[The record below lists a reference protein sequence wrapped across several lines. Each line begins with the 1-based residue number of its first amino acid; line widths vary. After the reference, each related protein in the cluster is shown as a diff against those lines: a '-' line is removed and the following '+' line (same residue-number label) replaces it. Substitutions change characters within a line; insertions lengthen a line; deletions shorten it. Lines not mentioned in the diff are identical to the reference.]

1 MPHCPARRAAI
12 LAIGTELTTG
22 QVLNGNAAWLS
33 QRLTDLGIEEHQ
45 HLTVADD
52 RTHILA
58 ALRYLAMDA
67 DLLIVTGGLGPTRD
81 DFTRD
86 VIAEWMGNV
95 PLYFDTPSWERL
107 QERGRTYGLT
117 MVESQKQQCWFPE
130 GAEVIVNPAGTANA
144 FACHVAGLPVWVLPG
159 PPSEIAALWDTDL
172 QYRVQPLLPAHKPT
186 HLYTWNCLGIAE
198 SALGELVEA
207 ALDGSG
213 WQTGYRAHLPYI
225 EVKVWVPLEQD
236 TDQDRAPWFDRI
248 EKAMGQW
255 VITRMDEDL
264 AALFLAAV
272 PEQEILIVDTA
283 TGGLLQERLAPY
295 LRLHP
300 HGYLRIETRWLET
313 EADVA
318 RQVEYLLAE
327 YATQP
332 QRIFVIAG
340 ISKDGEWALGL
351 RAGEQTLIEQQQ
363 VPMARLRN
371 PGRYQRYATE
381 WALKTWRE
389 WLFGSRE

>member
-1 MPHCPARRAAI
+1 MPDCPARRAAI
-12 LAIGTELTTG
+12 LAVGTELTTG
-22 QVLNGNAAWLS
+22 QVLNANAAWLS

-52 RTHILA
+52 RAQILA
-58 ALRYLAMDA
+58 ALRYLAVDA

-81 DFTRD
+81 DFTREL
-86 VIAEWMGNV
+86 IAEWMGNV

-107 QERGRTYGLT
+107 QQRGRTHGITL
-117 MVESQKQQCWFPE
+117 VESQKQQCWFPE

-144 FACHVAGLPVWVLPG
+144 FACQVAGLPVWVLPG
-159 PPSEIAALWDTDL
+159 PPSEIEALWDSDL
-172 QYRVQPLLPAHKPT
+172 QHRVQPLLPARKPT
-186 HLYTWNCLGIAE
+186 ELYTWNCLGIAE
-198 SALGELVEA
+198 SDLGERVEA

-225 EVKVWVPLEQD
+225 EVKVWVPEEQLSSREPWFQRLEQ
-236 TDQDRAPWFDRI
+236 AI
-248 EKAMGQW
+248 GQW
-255 VITRMDEDL
+255 VITRGDQDV
-264 AALFLAAV
+264 AALFLAAL
-272 PEQEILIVDTA
+272 PEEEILFVDAA
-283 TGGLLQERLAPY
+283 TGGLLQARLAPY
-295 LRLHP
+295 LRKQP
-300 HGYLRIETRWLET
+300 YPYLRMETRWLEA
-313 EADVA
+313 EADAA

-327 YATQP
+327 YASQP

-340 ISKDGEWALGL
+340 VSPEGEWALGL
-351 RAGEQTLIEQQQ
+351 KAGEHSLIEQQQ

-389 WLFGSRE
+389 WLSGSRE